1 LNLKIKKLK
10 LKIEWLRL
18 ELDETNQ
25 IFAKCLDKFYKDFA
39 YCMGEAKKDEPVDHE
54 EPFSISPEI
63 TNKLFKEIAIKTHPD
78 KKHTETNE
86 TFVKANKANEK
97 NDLSVLLNIA
107 KELDID
113 VTEYVDNEIL
123 LEQHANEL
131 ESKIHQIKQGIPWTW
146 YHAKLRTNDM
156 KSSIEQILTEAES

>member
-1 LNLKIKKLK
+1 MKKKMLICGANGFIGK
-10 LKIEWLRL
+10 
-18 ELDETNQ
+18 NM
-25 IFAKCLDKFYKDFA
+25 LDKFYKDFA
-39 YCMGEAKKDEPVDHE
+39 YCMGDAKKDEPVDHE

-97 NDLSVLLNIA
+97 NDLSVLLSIA

-113 VTEYVDNEIL
+113 VAEYVDNEIL